1 MPEQLAIPGVD
12 TRPGPL
18 RDWLGALP
26 YVDCEKSARLL
37 IERLRDIN
45 HQRLPAGQRLEL
57 LAAFRHSYGRLHDT
71 LRDNARQQDLPGQSS
86 ALMLL
91 TELTEALAFGYKYA
105 LRDALAGRTR
115 WGRNRQPVEAVNYCM
130 HFLAL
135 QLLCHYQ
142 AYHPVSDHSW
152 REIGD
157 LVRFAE
163 AQSVPATRDSDLPY
177 AQGELKVL
185 TDYRNLA
192 LLRLADPYRLPSGQI
207 WEAYGYIAGK
217 SAQIQL
223 LNRDPGDTAAGLP
236 TGVYGV
242 SLDHEPYQSQPA
254 PASGVE
260 RASWRWIDAR
270 ELLHT
275 AQLDLD
281 RVLSGTH
288 PHRVG
293 FSSSLT
299 GGESVQLLGRLIGQW
314 SHSPERKTPRFNSTQ
329 PIDVAPGL
337 AAAYYFLNNG
347 SAFNPLDYISPDDED
362 AIDYSMGLKRL
373 PADPTENFRLVS
385 CPTRNRSSGG
395 LALHLEALHALNMRV
410 GELLLLNAPGIAP
423 GAGHDWLIG
432 VVRWLIRQEGAGAE
446 LGIQFVARSAIP
458 AAVRATSGAHQGHGP
473 ALKHEL
479 TLPNGQRLAVLI
491 TSRGL
496 YRPKAILELQYAD
509 QVRQIRCGHLL
520 ETTSGFDRFSY
531 EVLG

>member
-18 RDWLGALP
+18 REWLGALP
-26 YVDCEKSARLL
+26 YVDSEKTATRI

-45 HQRLPAGQRLEL
+45 HQRLPAGHRLEL
-57 LAAFRHSYGRLHDT
+57 LAAFRHSYGRLHDA
-71 LRDNARQQDLPGQSS
+71 LRDGARQQDLPGPPH
-86 ALMLL
+86 ALALL
-91 TELTEALAFGYKYA
+91 TDLTEAMAFGYKYA
-105 LRDALAGRTR
+105 LRDALAERPR
-115 WGRNRQPVEAVNYCM
+115 WGRNRQPAEAANYCL

-163 AQSVPATRDSDLPY
+163 AQSTPATRDPDMPY
-177 AQGELKVL
+177 AQGELHVL
-185 TDYRNLA
+185 AGYRQLA
-192 LLRLADPYRLPSGQI
+192 ALRLADPYRLPNGQI

-217 SAQIQL
+217 CAQIQL
-223 LNRDPGDTAAGLP
+223 SNQCPGDPAAGLP
-236 TGVYGV
+236 AGVYGV
-242 SLDHEPYQSQPA
+242 SLDHEPYQSLPA

-260 RASWRWIDAR
+260 RASWRWLDAR
-270 ELLHT
+270 ELLRS

-293 FSSSLT
+293 FSNRLT
-299 GGESVQLLGRLIGQW
+299 GGEAIQLLGRLLGQW

-329 PIDVAPGL
+329 PVEVVPGL
-337 AAAYYFLNNG
+337 AAAYYFLNNC
-347 SAFNPLDYISPDDED
+347 SAFNPLDYAAADDED

-373 PADPTENFRLVS
+373 PPDPAGHFRLVS

-395 LALHLEALHALNMRV
+395 LALQLEALHELNLRV
-410 GELLLLNAPGIAP
+410 GELVLLNAPGLAP
-423 GAGHDWLIG
+423 GAGRDWLIG

-446 LGIQFVARSAIP
+446 LGIQYVARTVIP
-458 AAVRATSGAHQGHGP
+458 AAVRATSGAHQSHGP

-479 TLPNGQRLAVLI
+479 PLANGQRLAVLI
-491 TSRGL
+491 TPRGL

-509 QVRQIRCGHLL
+509 QTRQIRCSHLL
-520 ETTSGFDRFSY
+520 ETASGFDRFSY